1 MIKTKFTPLAL
12 LVAAATAPVQAQV
25 IMSEYVEGGSNNKA
39 VELFN
44 TSESTISL
52 SGYTLTFYN
61 NGDTKATNTIELNG
75 ELAAG
80 QTYVVADD
88 NADGVLQDAAQLLN
102 SGSWFNGDDVIVLR
116 NGETVLDSFGQF
128 GFHPDGGAYT
138 SNGVTTKDKT
148 LRRNLDITTGR
159 TTIDAVFDPSAEWTQ
174 FDKDDFSGLGSHSGD
189 TGGGDDGGDDGD
201 KPEPLVCGE
210 AATAINAIQGST
222 DESPLKDQIVTIEA
236 VVTADLQEDNQL
248 KGFFV
253 QSLAADMDEDNMTSE
268 GLFVYYKDVD
278 VKVGDQVRVQGTV
291 QEFYNATQLGNVTQ
305 LEVCGSADVQA
316 QMLTLPVNEVSDLE
330 AVEGML
336 VSLSNNMVVADTYNL
351 GRYGEI
357 GLATER
363 LYQGT
368 QVALPGEAANKYEA
382 ENAKKFLQ
390 MDDGSTVQY
399 PTTVPYPSTTLD
411 AYNTLRLGDTV
422 SNLEG
427 VITYSFSKYRLHPT
441 QAPAFIS
448 SNERAEKPE
457 LKGEGDL
464 RIASFNVL
472 NYFNG
477 DGQGAGFP
485 TERGAKTAE
494 EFARQE
500 DKLVSAIT
508 ALDAD
513 VIGLMEIE
521 NDGYG
526 EHSAI
531 ASLVAAVNAESAY
544 TYAYVDF
551 KAPKV
556 GGDVIVTGIM
566 YRTDTVEEAGEAA
579 FTTEAPFDYYNR
591 PPIAQSFRKLDNHEE
606 FTVAVAHLK
615 SKGCRSSKDDNADQ
629 GDGQAC
635 WNAVRTQGAN
645 AFADWLATN
654 PTGNDDKDVILVG
667 DMNAYAME
675 DPMRALEAKGLSNV
689 MTHLDGNTVS
699 YSYNFSGRMGSL
711 DHAVASASLLTKVT
725 DATDW
730 HINADEP
737 RLLDYN
743 LYQDYDRKHAKPEGL
758 YAGHTYRASDHDPV
772 IVEIKTV
779 AAEPPVDPRPV
790 IEAGQHFTVAEN
802 TQLNTIIG
810 MLDFSDADA
819 DVTPVERFIVTGTNM
834 IAVNEAGQVVVAGE
848 LDYEFDNRIEFM
860 VQAQDSAGNL
870 SEQVQ
875 VVVNVTDVKR
885 GDDNDGDDDSGSF
898 GWLAL
903 FAAPLALL
911 RRRK

>member
-25 IMSEYVEGGSNNKA
+25 IMSEYIEGSSNNKA

-44 TSESTISL
+44 TSENAISL
-52 SGYTLTFYN
+52 AGYTLSYYS
-61 NGDTKATNTIELNG
+61 NGGTDASNTIELSG
-75 ELAAG
+75 EIAAG
-80 QTYVVADD
+80 GTYVIANSSAVDT
-88 NADGVLQDAAQLLN
+88 VLNAAQLTIG
-102 SGSWFNGDDVIVLR
+102 GSWFNGDDAIVLR
-116 NGETVLDSFGQF
+116 NGDTVLDSFGQV
-128 GFHPDGGAYT
+128 GFDPG
-138 SNGVTTKDKT
+138 SSWENNGVATKDKT
-148 LRRNLDITTGR
+148 LRRNIEVTTGR
-159 TTIDAVFDPSAEWTQ
+159 TAFDAAFDPSAEWVQ
-174 FDKDDFSGLGSHSGD
+174 FEKDDFSGLGSHSGD
-189 TGGGDDGGDDGD
+189 TGGDNGGDDGD

-210 AATAINAIQGST
+210 AATAINAIQGNT

-236 VVTADLQEDNQL
+236 VVTADLQGDDQL

-316 QMLTLPVNEVSDLE
+316 QMLTLPVSESSDLE

-336 VSLSNNMVVADTYNL
+336 VSLSNQMVVADTYNL
-351 GRYGEI
+351 GRYGEV

-368 QVALPGEAANKYEA
+368 QIAMPGDAANALEA
-382 ENAKKFLQ
+382 ENKKKYLL
-390 MDDGSTVQY
+390 MDDGSTAQNPEVI
-399 PTTVPYPSTTLD
+399 PYPSTGLD
-411 AYNTLRLGDTV
+411 AYKTIRLGDTV
-422 SNLEG
+422 TNLEG
-427 VITYSFSKYRLHPT
+427 VIAYSFGQYRLNPT
-441 QAPAFIS
+441 KAPTFS
-448 SNERAEKPE
+448 NTNERTEAPE

-485 TERGAKTAE
+485 TPRGADTAE
-494 EFARQE
+494 ELVRQE
-500 DKLVSAIT
+500 AKLVSAIT

-521 NDGYG
+521 NDGFG

-531 ASLVAAVNAESAY
+531 ADLVKAINAESEY
-544 TYAYVDF
+544 TYAYVNFNTDMI
-551 KAPKV
+551 
-556 GGDVIVTGIM
+556 GTDDITTGII
-566 YRTDTVEEAGEAA
+566 YRTDTVEEAGTAS
-579 FTTEAPFDYYNR
+579 FTTAVPFDYSNR
-591 PPIAQSFRKLDNHEE
+591 PPTAQSFRKLDNNEE

-615 SKGCRSSKDDNADQ
+615 SKGCGKSAEGDNADQ

-635 WNAVRTQGAN
+635 WNAIRTQGAN

-654 PTGNDDKDVILVG
+654 TTGNDDADVILVG

-675 DPMRALEAKGLSNV
+675 DPMRAFEDKGLSNV
-689 MTHLDGNTVS
+689 ITHVDSNTLG
-699 YSYNFSGRMGSL
+699 YSYNFSGRLGSL
-711 DHAVASASLLTKVT
+711 DHAVASASLLAKVT

-737 RLLDYN
+737 RMLDYN
-743 LYQDYDRKHAKPEGL
+743 TEYRTDAQIAEL
-758 YAGHTYRASDHDPV
+758 YASHAYRASDHDPV

-790 IEAGQHFTVAEN
+790 IEAGQRFKVAEN
-802 TQLNTIIG
+802 TSLNTIIG
-810 MLDFSDADA
+810 TLKFSDADA
-819 DVTPVERFIVTGTNM
+819 DVTPVERFIVTGTNV

-860 VQAQDSAGNL
+860 VQAQDTAGNL

-885 GDDNDGDDDSGSF
+885 GDDNDSDDDSGSF

-911 RRRK
+911 RRRSK